1 MGMFDYITCEMSLPE
16 SEDKI
21 PCHEHDHQFQT
32 KDLWNALIE
41 YKIGEDKTLYKRK
54 AEYEEKELTEEDKK
68 DRDSIGFWSP
78 SWCLEEKSY
87 EWIKDDHTGYV
98 NFYDF
103 IHDVDDE
110 HDAWREYRVHLK
122 DGVVQGEIELFE
134 YRKETNKERKE
145 SKKLWIE
152 KGKAQKE
159 YEKKWRYKYFG
170 YYWNR
175 SVSFVF
181 SGLHK
186 FLNWKR
192 KWNDWFLSNLWKF
205 EAWLKFFKP

>member
-1 MGMFDYITCEMSLPE
+1 MFDYITCEMSLPE

-41 YKIGEDKTLYKRK
+41 YKIGEDKTLYKRVV
-54 AEYEEKELTEEDKK
+54 EYEEEELTGEEEK
-68 DRDSIGFWSP
+68 DRDSDGFWSP
-78 SWCLEEKSY
+78 SWCSEEKSH

-110 HDAWREYRVHLK
+110 HDAWSEYRVHLK

-134 YRKETNKERKE
+134 YRKESSKQRKE
-145 SKKLWIE
+145 SKNRWE
-152 KGKAQKE
+152 EEWSARKE

-170 YYWNR
+170 QYWN
-175 SVSFVF
+175 SAVF
-181 SGLHK
+181 FTFRQIRKVGSWLDGS
-186 FLNWKR
+186 WKIESKLR
-192 KWNDWFLSNLWKF
+192 F
-205 EAWLKFFKP
+205 